1 MNYIV
6 EKCLKNQS
14 IKWGCPM
21 KFRYILPIVAASV
34 GLASCATTP
43 VPVASNFPASV
54 QKVARTAQH
63 WDVVANSVVEQTLLA
78 INSDPMLQKRS
89 IYLQRPSSL
98 NAFNLSFHDFLINHM
113 VGNGASVNVCKP
125 AQSTGAGFE
134 MDGKPVDVTFDARVI
149 QHNGIAN
156 YRAGKWVALGTGV
169 AALLNTNPDW
179 GHSEIWAAGIGLGV
193 LTELARNAW
202 PNSTN
207 TELIVTTTISDNNR
221 YIFRRSDIYYIA
233 DADAGLYLKRV
244 KLSSNCPEDQVLAND
259 SSANDSSAN
268 EFSNLSN
275 KEKERVR
282 MFLKDNARHKD
293 NYWSYAK

>member
-14 IKWGCPM
+14 IKWGCHM

-34 GLASCATTP
+34 ALASCATTP

-78 INSDPMLQKRS
+78 INSNPMLQKRS
-89 IYLQRPSSL
+89 IYLQRPSGV
-98 NAFNLSFHDFLINHM
+98 NAFNVSFHDFLINHM
-113 VGNGASVNVCKP
+113 VGRGASVNVCKP
-125 AQSTGAGFE
+125 AQSGGAGFE
-134 MDGKPVDVTFDARVI
+134 MDGKPVDVTYEARVI
-149 QHNGIAN
+149 QHNGIAH
-156 YRAGKWVALGTGV
+156 YRPGEWVALGTGV
-169 AALLNTNPDW
+169 AALYNASSNW
-179 GHSEIWAAGIGLGV
+179 SHSEIWGAGIGLGV
-193 LTELARNAW
+193 LAELARNSW
-202 PNSTN
+202 PGSTN
-207 TELIVTTTISDNNR
+207 TELVVTTTIAENNR

-244 KLSSNCPEDQVLAND
+244 KFNSNCPEDQVLANE
-259 SSANDSSAN
+259 SS
-268 EFSNLSN
+268 SNAS
-275 KEKERVR
+275 KEEERVR